1 MPRQQSNKQQSRGAH
16 NMATK
21 LPPPEKKAK
30 APERDPETIDLEEAI
45 AKAKPKAATEQ
56 TPPNS
61 IVPIQLKIPEAR
73 RNEFKAYAA
82 MRGRTMNALFLD
94 MFEEYKDKH
103 A

>member
-1 MPRQQSNKQQSRGAH
+1 
-16 NMATK
+16 MADLK
-21 LPPPEKKAK
+21 PPTEKKEK
-30 APERDPETIDLEEAI
+30 APKHDPNTIDLEETI
-45 AKAKPKAATEQ
+45 AKAKPKAAIEQ
-56 TPPNS
+56 TPPSS

-94 MFEEYKDKH
+94 MFEEYKEKH

>member
-1 MPRQQSNKQQSRGAH
+1 
-16 NMATK
+16 MAELK
-21 LPPPEKKAK
+21 PPSKKKAKAK
-30 APERDPETIDLEEAI
+30 APEREPETIDLEEAI
-45 AKAKPKAATEQ
+45 AAAKPKAATEQ
-56 TPPNS
+56 TPPSS

-94 MFEEYKDKH
+94 MFEEYKEKH